1 MGLDTTCRGQF
12 IKDPS
17 DKRKAVVAA
26 FRVSIQA
33 LALSKHSRDMV
44 LVYGVTQNT
53 SFLTINTPQHA
64 NLSSIHSREIYRYDI
79 KHRDGET

>member
-12 IKDPS
+12 IKDPF

-26 FRVSIQA
+26 FRVSKQA

-44 LVYGVTQNT
+44 LVYGVTHHT
-53 SFLTINTPQHA
+53 S
-64 NLSSIHSREIYRYDI
+64 
-79 KHRDGET
+79 